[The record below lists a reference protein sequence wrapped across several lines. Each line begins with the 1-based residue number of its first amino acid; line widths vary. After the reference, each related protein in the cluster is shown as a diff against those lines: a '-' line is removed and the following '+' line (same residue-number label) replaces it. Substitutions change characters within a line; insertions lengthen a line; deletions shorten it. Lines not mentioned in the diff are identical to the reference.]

1 MCHNRLVF
9 SYNEL
14 LFHIEKANYAGQD
27 GKADKLHAGTSGN
40 AVRLFPAHERERLL
54 TFGVGHIMAIMPHI
68 IIISKLSRSLTLTYE
83 HIMMNNRPSQMI
95 HNDSTPIMIYG
106 ELSSDDDGCLSSS
119 SHDVTKSRAST
130 ERHGRKP
137 AVSLEVSDL
146 SYFTELYAELQMV
159 DGIEELNNKLSLV
172 TQITR
177 DRADEGKRNASK
189 MLLRRRIKKKTIGQ
203 RGNTENTRID
213 PKPQEHTEADSAA
226 GAGVLAKTTPVRD
239 ESRV

>member
-1 MCHNRLVF
+1 
-9 SYNEL
+9 
-14 LFHIEKANYAGQD
+14 
-27 GKADKLHAGTSGN
+27 
-40 AVRLFPAHERERLL
+40 
-54 TFGVGHIMAIMPHI
+54 
-68 IIISKLSRSLTLTYE
+68 
-83 HIMMNNRPSQMI
+83 MMNSRHSQI
-95 HNDSTPIMIYG
+95 HNDDSKPIMIYA

-130 ERHGRKP
+130 KRHGRKA

-177 DRADEGKRNASK
+177 DRADVKKRNANK
-189 MLLRRRIKKKTIGQ
+189 MRLRRRLKNKTISQ

-213 PKPQEHTEADSAA
+213 PKPQVHTEADRAA
-226 GAGVLAKTTPVRD
+226 GAGVLSKTTPVRD
-239 ESRV
+239 ESRAAKSA